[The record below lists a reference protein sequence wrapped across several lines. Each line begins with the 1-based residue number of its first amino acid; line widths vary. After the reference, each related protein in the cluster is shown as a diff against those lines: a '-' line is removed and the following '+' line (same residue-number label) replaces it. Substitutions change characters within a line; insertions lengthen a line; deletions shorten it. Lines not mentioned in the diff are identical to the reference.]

1 MPVPEAYPFQPFLN
15 ALKFE
20 KRYSIHTLRA
30 YQDDLVQFYDF
41 LSTEFGTVHLDEIN
55 APMVRSWLASL
66 KDGDM
71 SAKSI
76 NRKLSSLKS
85 FFKHQLVTGVLAKTP
100 MTSVRSPRVPKR
112 LPVYVQQS
120 EMELPAVLPPGF
132 DGFTHRLLISIFYAT
147 GLRLSE
153 LINLKE
159 HDIDR
164 HTRTLKVLG
173 KGRKERIIPVGTA
186 LLAEIAG
193 YIDQKLSL
201 DVEVD
206 RQFLLVRTNGE
217 KLYPK
222 YVYRAVQAYLS
233 QVTTL
238 SKKSPH
244 VLRHSFA
251 THLTN
256 NGAELNAVKELLG
269 HSSLAATQIYTH
281 NSIDRLKEIHEKAHP
296 KS

>member
-1 MPVPEAYPFQPFLN
+1 MPVPEAYPIQPFLD

-20 KRYSIHTLRA
+20 KRYSVHTLRA
-30 YQDDLVQFYDF
+30 YQDDLVQFYAYLF
-41 LSTEFGTVHLDEIN
+41 AQFGTVSLGEIN

-76 NRKLSSLKS
+76 NRKISSLKS
-85 FFKHQLVTGVLAKTP
+85 FFKHQLVTGLLSKTP
-100 MTSVRSPRVPKR
+100 MTGVRSPRIPKR

-120 EMELPAVLPPGF
+120 EMETTPVLPQGF
-132 DGFTHRLLISIFYAT
+132 DGFTHHLLISIFYAT

-153 LINLKE
+153 LISLKE
-159 HDIDR
+159 NDIDR
-164 HTRTLKVLG
+164 YTRTLKVLG
-173 KGRKERIIPVGTA
+173 KGRKERIIPLGTA
-186 LLAEIAG
+186 LLAEIAT
-193 YIDQKLSL
+193 YIAQKVSL
-201 DVEVD
+201 KVEVD
-206 RQFLLVRTNGE
+206 REVLLVRSTGK
-217 KLYPK
+217 KLYEK

-269 HSSLAATQIYTH
+269 HSSLAATQVYTH